1 MFDWDIKIVDRK
13 LEYTWG
19 KVLRDTA
26 LGTAAVY
33 LMAKPLSLQL
43 NNIDYTEDNQK
54 NNQIKILNYAT
65 SSYLPVTIS
74 SLIILIGMS
83 RVDKDCQSINSSNQ
97 VVNNC

>member
-26 LGTAAVY
+26 LSTAAVY
-33 LMAKPLSLQL
+33 LITKPLSLQL
-43 NNIDYTEDNQK
+43 NNLDYTEDNQK